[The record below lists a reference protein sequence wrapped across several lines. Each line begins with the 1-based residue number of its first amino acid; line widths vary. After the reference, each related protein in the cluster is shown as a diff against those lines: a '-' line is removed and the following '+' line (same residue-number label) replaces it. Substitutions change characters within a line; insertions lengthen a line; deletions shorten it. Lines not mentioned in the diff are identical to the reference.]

1 MRCVV
6 VILTLV
12 LSITHL
18 DALAMDRKSTE
29 KFVKKSS
36 STSDLNQ
43 WMAAATIAP
52 SDAHKEKKEHQLESF
67 QPELRASPTPI
78 VVTDKEGKRTLGV
91 VRCPS
96 PTHAQGGDDT
106 NQKVLRKLTKV
117 KDRLTEIQESTDAVE
132 AVVKEELSPRTQR
145 LLGHY
150 EASVKNTQLV
160 ADKLKQFQDT
170 LRLQGNAITHI
181 GAIVGGLT
189 KQFELQF
196 APVTVRLIELTCAQK
211 NMAAFFAELKEQTLS
226 MQADQILLT
235 EKVNQLVGNAV
246 VQTNSLTKVSEK
258 INHFVRVVD
267 NALKAEATQQQ
278 QTAPSTTHGTV
289 GTSS

>member
-18 DALAMDRKSTE
+18 DALAMVRKSTE
-29 KFVKKSS
+29 KFVKKSP
-36 STSDLNQ
+36 STGDLNQ
-43 WMAAATIAP
+43 WMAAATIAQ
-52 SDAHKEKKEHQLESF
+52 SDAQKEQKEPQSF

-78 VVTDKEGKRTLGV
+78 VVTDKDGKRTLGV
-91 VRCPS
+91 ARCPS
-96 PTHAQGGDDT
+96 PTHAQGGGDT
-106 NQKVLRKLTKV
+106 NQKVLRKLIKV

-145 LLGHY
+145 LVGHY

-160 ADKLKQFQDT
+160 VGKLEQFNKA
-170 LRLQGNAITHI
+170 LSLQGNAITHI
-181 GAIVGGLT
+181 GAVVAELN
-189 KQFELQF
+189 KQFELQL

-211 NMAAFFAELKEQTLS
+211 NMAALFAELKEQTLS

-278 QTAPSTTHGTV
+278 QTAPATTHGTV